1 MYVTDGQMHGRT
13 DGRTKATPIAPFP
26 TGGWITISRHRPA
39 WVHIEN
45 AIKVEDI
52 DDTIPYDTI

>member
-1 MYVTDGQMHGRT
+1 MHGRT